1 VINLRPT
8 SAALYSGASM
18 CSGSDAGGDTP
29 SSVER
34 ESGVDTFSTTEQVGP
49 VSMGGHSDL
58 SRTEAFSIANN
69 PFSSLSTPVEKGL
82 AVAQAVLPGG
92 SIVGGLRGAYMT
104 SPRAG
109 SLLGSSKTGKGLLGG

>member
-1 VINLRPT
+1 
-8 SAALYSGASM
+8 M
-18 CSGSDAGGDTP
+18 CGGSNAGGDTP

-34 ESGVDTFSTTEQVGP
+34 ESEVDTFDRTRGLGP
-49 VSMGGHSDL
+49 TSMGGHSDL

-92 SIVGGLRGAYMT
+92 GIVGFGRGAYMT